1 VKLIY
6 ISIASLLVVG
16 CTSRYASNGENQYMN
31 SKNGQNLVIP
41 APLSSDMISHFYDLP
56 DQTQNSVVSITPP

>member
-6 ISIASLLVVG
+6 ICIASLLAIG
-16 CTSRYASNGENQYMN
+16 CTSRYASNGENQYMK

-41 APLSSDMISHFYDLP
+41 SPLSSDMISHFYDLP
-56 DQTQNSVVSITPP
+56 EQAQNSVVSITPP